1 MALIDFS
8 TIKEFISGKDESKK
22 TEVLFKEMLLL
33 VLARATRT
41 DSNVESIE
49 VMHVQQALKEVTG
62 DEFSEAEILTAA
74 SSEIF
79 ESKSLERTLADAARK
94 LTEEHRITILDCLAS
109 LIRADGLIRYPELDF
124 FDNVSKS
131 LNASPSEIAGLKVS
145 VDSTST

>member
-8 TIKEFISGKDESKK
+8 TIKELLSGEDAGKSD
-22 TEVLFKEMLLL
+22 EVLFKEMLLL
-33 VLARATRT
+33 VLARATRA

-49 VMHVQQALKEVTG
+49 VTHVKQALKEMTG

-94 LTEEHRITILDCLAS
+94 LS
-109 LIRADGLIRYPELDF
+109 
-124 FDNVSKS
+124 
-131 LNASPSEIAGLKVS
+131 
-145 VDSTST
+145 